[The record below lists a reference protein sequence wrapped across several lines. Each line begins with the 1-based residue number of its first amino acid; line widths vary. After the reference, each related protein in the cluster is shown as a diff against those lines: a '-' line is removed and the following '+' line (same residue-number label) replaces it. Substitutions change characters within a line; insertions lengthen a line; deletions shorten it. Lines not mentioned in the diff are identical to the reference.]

1 MLVQQYIKILKMSSY
16 KVIISGGGTGGHIY
30 PAIAIAK
37 KILEIKKDSEILFV
51 GAKGRMEMEK
61 VPEEGFEIVGLNV
74 VGIQRSMSINGILK
88 NLKFPFLL
96 MKSLNHARK
105 IIKDFQPNIVVG
117 VGGYASGPTLRMAHK
132 LKIPTLIQEQN
143 SYAGLTNKWLSKK
156 TKKICVAYENMNQ
169 FFEPTKLVLTGNPV
183 RKDIENLDVKLP
195 EAKTYFKVSR
205 NEKVILVLGGSLG
218 AKSINEGILNSI
230 HTIKD
235 QPIKLLWQVGKRY
248 FESIENQLNQINIPN
263 VKALAFIKRMDLA
276 YSIADIVISRAGAL
290 SISEL
295 TLAGKPSILVPSP
308 NVSEDHQTKNAMSLV
323 NKSAAILIEDKQTD
337 SLLRTALDLLKQENQ
352 LNTISK
358 MQKKWGSLMLVMI
371 LSRKYL
377 NLFLNEFR

>member
-74 VGIQRSMSINGILK
+74 VGIQRSISINGILK

-117 VGGYASGPTLRMAHK
+117 VGGYASGPTLRMAHR

-183 RKDIENLDVKLP
+183 RKDIENLDAKLS
-195 EAKTYFKVSR
+195 EAKTYFKVSK

-323 NKSAAILIEDKQTD
+323 NKSAAILVEDKQTD

-358 MQKKWGSLMLVMI
+358 NAKKMGKPNASEDIV
-371 LSRKYL
+371 
-377 NLFLNEFR
+377 NEIFKLIS

>member
-1 MLVQQYIKILKMSSY
+1 MLVQQYIKILKMSSC
-16 KVIISGGGTGGHIY
+16 KIIISGGGTGGHIY

-37 KILEIKKDSEILFV
+37 KILEISKDSEILFV

-74 VGIQRSMSINGILK
+74 VGIQRSMSINAILK

-96 MKSLNHARK
+96 LKSFNHARK

-117 VGGYASGPTLRMAHK
+117 VGGYASGPTLRMAHS

-169 FFEPTKLVLTGNPV
+169 FFEKNKLVLTGNPV
-183 RKDIENLDVKLP
+183 RKDIENLDAKLLD
-195 EAKTYFKVSR
+195 AKTYFKVSK

-218 AKSINEGILNSI
+218 AKSINEGILSSI
-230 HTIKD
+230 DTIKD

-248 FESIENQLNQINIPN
+248 FDSIENQLTQINIPN

-276 YSIADIVISRAGAL
+276 YSLADLVISRAGAL

-323 NKSAAILIEDKQTD
+323 NKSAAILVEDKDTD
-337 SLLRTALDLLKQENQ
+337 FLLRTALDLLKQENQ

-358 MQKKWGSLMLVMI
+358 NAKKMGKPNASEDIV
-371 LSRKYL
+371 
-377 NLFLNEFR
+377 NEIFKLIS

>member
-16 KVIISGGGTGGHIY
+16 KIIISGGGTGGHIY

-37 KILEIKKDSEILFV
+37 KILEISKDSEILFV

-74 VGIQRSMSINGILK
+74 VGIQRSISINAILK

-96 MKSLNHARK
+96 LKSFNHAKK

-117 VGGYASGPTLRMAHK
+117 VGGYASGPTLRMAHS

-169 FFEPTKLVLTGNPV
+169 FFDTNKLVLTGNPV
-183 RKDIENLDVKLP
+183 RKDIENLDAKLS
-195 EAKTYFKVSR
+195 EAKTYFKVSK

-230 HTIKD
+230 NTIND

-248 FESIENQLNQINIPN
+248 FDSVENQLNQINIPN

-276 YSIADIVISRAGAL
+276 YSLADIVISRAGAL

-323 NKSAAILIEDKQTD
+323 NKSAAVLIKDNQTD
-337 SLLRTALDLLKQENQ
+337 SLLRTAMNLLKDENK
-352 LNTISK
+352 LNNISQNAKK
-358 MQKKWGSLMLVMI
+358 MGKPNASEDIV
-371 LSRKYL
+371 
-377 NLFLNEFR
+377 NEIFKLIS

>member
-117 VGGYASGPTLRMAHK
+117 VGGYASGPTLRMAHR

-183 RKDIENLDVKLP
+183 RKDIENLDAKLS
-195 EAKTYFKVSR
+195 EAKTYFKVSK

-323 NKSAAILIEDKQTD
+323 NKSAAILVEDKQTD
-337 SLLRTALDLLKQENQ
+337 SLLRTALDLLKKENQ

-358 MQKKWGSLMLVMI
+358 NAKKMGKPNASDDIVKEIFKLI
-371 LSRKYL
+371 S
-377 NLFLNEFR
+377 

>member
-37 KILEIKKDSEILFV
+37 KILEINKNTEILFV

-61 VPEEGFEIVGLNV
+61 VPEEGFEIIGLNV
-74 VGIQRSMSINGILK
+74 VGIQRSMSINAILK

-117 VGGYASGPTLRMAHK
+117 VGGYASGPTLRMAHR

-183 RKDIENLDVKLP
+183 RKDIENLDVKLS
-195 EAKTYFKVSR
+195 EAKTYFKVSK

-323 NKSAAILIEDKQTD
+323 NKSAAIIVEDKQTD

-358 MQKKWGSLMLVMI
+358 NAKKMGKPNASDDIVKEIFKLI
-371 LSRKYL
+371 S
-377 NLFLNEFR
+377 

>member
-37 KILEIKKDSEILFV
+37 KILEISKDSEILFV

-74 VGIQRSMSINGILK
+74 VGIQRSMSINAFLK

-96 MKSLNHARK
+96 LKSFNHARK

-117 VGGYASGPTLRMAHK
+117 VGGYASGPTLRMAHS

-169 FFEPTKLVLTGNPV
+169 FFEKNKLVLTGNPV
-183 RKDIENLDVKLP
+183 RKDIENLDAKLS
-195 EAKTYFKVSR
+195 EAKTYFKVFKD
-205 NEKVILVLGGSLG
+205 EKVILILGGSLG
-218 AKSINEGILNSI
+218 AKSINQGILNSI

-235 QPIKLLWQVGKRY
+235 QPIKLIWQVGKRY

-276 YSIADIVISRAGAL
+276 YSLADIVISRAGAL

-308 NVSEDHQTKNAMSLV
+308 NVSENHQTKNAMSLV
-323 NKSAAILIEDKQTD
+323 NKSAAILVEDKQTD
-337 SLLRTALDLLKQENQ
+337 SLLKTAMDLLKEENQ

-358 MQKKWGSLMLVMI
+358 NAKKMGMPNASEDIV
-371 LSRKYL
+371 
-377 NLFLNEFR
+377 NEIFKLIS

>member
-16 KVIISGGGTGGHIY
+16 KIIISGGGTGGHIY

-37 KILEIKKDSEILFV
+37 KILEISKDSEILFV

-74 VGIQRSMSINGILK
+74 VGIQRSMSINAILK

-96 MKSLNHARK
+96 LKSFNHARK

-117 VGGYASGPTLRMAHK
+117 VGGYASGPTLRMAHS

-156 TKKICVAYENMNQ
+156 TKKICVAYENMNK
-169 FFEPTKLVLTGNPV
+169 FFETNKLVLTGNPV
-183 RKDIENLDVKLP
+183 RKDIENLDAKLLD
-195 EAKTYFKVSR
+195 AKTYFKVSK

-230 HTIKD
+230 DTIKD

-248 FESIENQLNQINIPN
+248 FDSIENQLNQINIPN

-276 YSIADIVISRAGAL
+276 YSLADLVISRAGAL

-323 NKSAAILIEDKQTD
+323 NKSAAILVEDKDTD

-352 LNTISK
+352 LDTISK
-358 MQKKWGSLMLVMI
+358 NAKKMGKPNASEDIV
-371 LSRKYL
+371 
-377 NLFLNEFR
+377 NEIFKLIS

>member
-1 MLVQQYIKILKMSSY
+1 MSTY

-37 KILEIKKDSEILFV
+37 KIQEKSKDSEILFV
-51 GAKGRMEMEK
+51 GAKGRMEMDK
-61 VPEEGFEIVGLNV
+61 VPEEGFKIVGLNV
-74 VGIQRSMSINGILK
+74 VGIQRSLSLNAIFK
-88 NLKFPFLL
+88 NLMFPFLL
-96 MKSLNHARK
+96 LKSLNHAKK

-117 VGGYASGPTLRMAHK
+117 VGGYASGPTLRMAQS

-169 FFEPTKLVLTGNPV
+169 FFEINKLVLTGNPV
-183 RKDIENLDVKLP
+183 RKDIENLETKLS
-195 EAKTYFKVSR
+195 EAKTYFKVSK

-230 HTIKD
+230 HIIND
-235 QPIKLLWQVGKRY
+235 QPVTLLWQVGKRY
-248 FESIENQLNQINIPN
+248 FESIEDQLNQINIPN

-276 YSIADIVISRAGAL
+276 YSLADIVISRAGAL

-295 TLAGKPSILVPSP
+295 TLTGKSSILVPSP

-323 NKSAAILIEDKQTD
+323 NKSAAILIDDNQTD
-337 SLLRTALDLLKQENQ
+337 SLLRTAMDLLKDENQ
-352 LNTISK
+352 LNTISQNAKK
-358 MQKKWGSLMLVMI
+358 MGKPNATNDIV
-371 LSRKYL
+371 
-377 NLFLNEFR
+377 NEIFKLIP

>member
-1 MLVQQYIKILKMSSY
+1 MLVQQFIKILKMSSY
-16 KVIISGGGTGGHIY
+16 KIIISGGGTGGHIY

-37 KILEIKKDSEILFV
+37 KIQEISKDSEILFV
-51 GAKGRMEMEK
+51 GAKGRMEMDK

-74 VGIQRSMSINGILK
+74 VGIQRSLSLNAIFK
-88 NLKFPFLL
+88 NLMFPFLL
-96 MKSLNHARK
+96 LKSLNHAKK

-117 VGGYASGPTLRMAHK
+117 VGGYASGPTLRIAQS

-169 FFEPTKLVLTGNPV
+169 FFEKNKLVLTGNPV
-183 RKDIENLDVKLP
+183 RKDIENLDAKLLD
-195 EAKTYFKVSR
+195 AKTYFKVSK

-218 AKSINEGILNSI
+218 AKSINEGILSSI
-230 HTIKD
+230 DTIKD

-248 FESIENQLNQINIPN
+248 FDSIENQLTQINIPN

-276 YSIADIVISRAGAL
+276 YSLADLVISRAGAL

-323 NKSAAILIEDKQTD
+323 NKSAAILVEDKDTD

-358 MQKKWGSLMLVMI
+358 NAKKMGKPNASEDIV
-371 LSRKYL
+371 
-377 NLFLNEFR
+377 NEIFKLIS

>member
-61 VPEEGFEIVGLNV
+61 VPEEGFEIIGLNV
-74 VGIQRSMSINGILK
+74 VGIQRSMSINAILK

-117 VGGYASGPTLRMAHK
+117 VGGYASGPTLRMAHR

-183 RKDIENLDVKLP
+183 RKDIENLDAKLS
-195 EAKTYFKVSR
+195 EAKTYFKVSK

-323 NKSAAILIEDKQTD
+323 NKSAAILVEDKQTD

-358 MQKKWGSLMLVMI
+358 NAKKMGKPNASDDIVKEIFKLI
-371 LSRKYL
+371 S
-377 NLFLNEFR
+377 

>member
-16 KVIISGGGTGGHIY
+16 KIIISGGGTGGHIY

-37 KILEIKKDSEILFV
+37 KILEISKDSEILFV

-74 VGIQRSMSINGILK
+74 VGIQRSMSINAILK

-96 MKSLNHARK
+96 LKSFNHARK

-117 VGGYASGPTLRMAHK
+117 VGGYASGPTLRMAHS

-169 FFEPTKLVLTGNPV
+169 FFETNKLVLTGNPV
-183 RKDIENLDVKLP
+183 RKDIENLDAKLLD
-195 EAKTYFKVSR
+195 AKTYFKVSK

-230 HTIKD
+230 DTIKD

-248 FESIENQLNQINIPN
+248 FDSIENQLSQINIPN

-276 YSIADIVISRAGAL
+276 YSLADLVISRAGAL

-323 NKSAAILIEDKQTD
+323 NKSAAILVEDKDTV

-358 MQKKWGSLMLVMI
+358 NAKKMGKPNASEDIV
-371 LSRKYL
+371 
-377 NLFLNEFR
+377 NEIFKLIS

>member
-16 KVIISGGGTGGHIY
+16 KIIISGGGTGGHIY

-37 KILEIKKDSEILFV
+37 KILEISKDSEILFV

-74 VGIQRSMSINGILK
+74 VGIQRSMSINAILK

-96 MKSLNHARK
+96 LKSFNHARK

-117 VGGYASGPTLRMAHK
+117 VGGYASGPTLRMAHS

-169 FFEPTKLVLTGNPV
+169 FFETNKLVLTGNPV
-183 RKDIENLDVKLP
+183 RKDIENLDAKLLD
-195 EAKTYFKVSR
+195 AKTYFKVSK

-230 HTIKD
+230 DTIKD

-248 FESIENQLNQINIPN
+248 FDFIENQLNQINIPN

-276 YSIADIVISRAGAL
+276 YSLADLVISRAGAL

-323 NKSAAILIEDKQTD
+323 NKSAAILVEDKDTD

-358 MQKKWGSLMLVMI
+358 NAKEMGKPNASEDIV
-371 LSRKYL
+371 
-377 NLFLNEFR
+377 NEIFKLIS

>member
-1 MLVQQYIKILKMSSY
+1 MLVQQYIKILKMSSC
-16 KVIISGGGTGGHIY
+16 KIIISGGGTGGHIY

-37 KILEIKKDSEILFV
+37 KILEISKDSEILFV

-61 VPEEGFEIVGLNV
+61 VPEEGFEIVGLSV
-74 VGIQRSMSINGILK
+74 VGIQRSMSINAILK

-96 MKSLNHARK
+96 LKSFNHARK

-117 VGGYASGPTLRMAHK
+117 VGGYASGPTLRIAQS

-169 FFEPTKLVLTGNPV
+169 FFEKNKLVLTGNPV
-183 RKDIENLDVKLP
+183 RKDIENLDAKLLD
-195 EAKTYFKVSR
+195 AKTYFKVSK

-218 AKSINEGILNSI
+218 AKSINEGILSSI
-230 HTIKD
+230 DTIKD

-248 FESIENQLNQINIPN
+248 FDSIENQLTQINIPN

-276 YSIADIVISRAGAL
+276 YSLADLVISRAGAL

-323 NKSAAILIEDKQTD
+323 NKSAAILVEDKDTD

-358 MQKKWGSLMLVMI
+358 NAKKMGKPNASEDIV
-371 LSRKYL
+371 
-377 NLFLNEFR
+377 NEIFKLIS

>member
-1 MLVQQYIKILKMSSY
+1 MLVQQYIKIMKMSSY

-37 KILEIKKDSEILFV
+37 KILEINKNTEILFV

-61 VPEEGFEIVGLNV
+61 VPEEGFEIIGLNV
-74 VGIQRSMSINGILK
+74 VGIQRSMSINAILK

-117 VGGYASGPTLRMAHK
+117 VGGYASGPTLRMAHR

-183 RKDIENLDVKLP
+183 RKDIENLDAKLS
-195 EAKTYFKVSR
+195 EAKTYFKVSK

-323 NKSAAILIEDKQTD
+323 NKSAAILVEDKQTD

-358 MQKKWGSLMLVMI
+358 NAKKMGKPNASDDIVKEIFKLI
-371 LSRKYL
+371 S
-377 NLFLNEFR
+377 

>member
-117 VGGYASGPTLRMAHK
+117 VGGYASGPTLRMAHR

-183 RKDIENLDVKLP
+183 RKDIENLDVKLS
-195 EAKTYFKVSR
+195 EAKTYFKVSK

-323 NKSAAILIEDKQTD
+323 NKSAAILVEDKQTD

-358 MQKKWGSLMLVMI
+358 NAKKMGKPNASGDIVKEIFKLI
-371 LSRKYL
+371 S
-377 NLFLNEFR
+377 

>member
-16 KVIISGGGTGGHIY
+16 KIIISGGGTGGHIY

-37 KILEIKKDSEILFV
+37 KILEISKDSEILFV

-74 VGIQRSMSINGILK
+74 VGIQRSMSINAILK

-96 MKSLNHARK
+96 LKSFNHARK

-117 VGGYASGPTLRMAHK
+117 VGGYASGPTLRMAHS

-169 FFEPTKLVLTGNPV
+169 FFETNKLVLTGNPV
-183 RKDIENLDVKLP
+183 RKDIENLDAKLLD
-195 EAKTYFKVSR
+195 AKTYFKVSK

-230 HTIKD
+230 DTIKD

-248 FESIENQLNQINIPN
+248 FDSIENQLNQINIPN

-276 YSIADIVISRAGAL
+276 YSLADLVISRAGAL

-295 TLAGKPSILVPSP
+295 TLAGKSSILVPSP
-308 NVSEDHQTKNAMSLV
+308 NVSEEHESKNAMSLV
-323 NKSAAILIEDKQTD
+323 NKSAAILVEDKDTD

-358 MQKKWGSLMLVMI
+358 NAKKMGKPNASEDIV
-371 LSRKYL
+371 
-377 NLFLNEFR
+377 NEIFKLIS

>member
-1 MLVQQYIKILKMSSY
+1 MLAQQYIKILKMSSY

-37 KILEIKKDSEILFV
+37 KILEISKDSEILFV

-74 VGIQRSMSINGILK
+74 VGIQRSMSINAILK

-96 MKSLNHARK
+96 LKSFNHARK

-117 VGGYASGPTLRMAHK
+117 VGGYASGPTLRMAHS

-169 FFEPTKLVLTGNPV
+169 FFEKNKLVLTGNPV
-183 RKDIENLDVKLP
+183 RKDIENLDAKLS
-195 EAKTYFKVSR
+195 EAKTYFKVFK

-276 YSIADIVISRAGAL
+276 YSLADIVISRAGAL

-323 NKSAAILIEDKQTD
+323 NKSAAILVEDKQTD
-337 SLLRTALDLLKQENQ
+337 SLLRTAMDLLKEENQ

-358 MQKKWGSLMLVMI
+358 NAKKMGKPNASEDIV
-371 LSRKYL
+371 
-377 NLFLNEFR
+377 NEIFKLIS

>member
-16 KVIISGGGTGGHIY
+16 KIIISGGGTGGHIY

-37 KILEIKKDSEILFV
+37 KILEISKDSEILFV

-74 VGIQRSMSINGILK
+74 VGIQRSMSINAILK

-96 MKSLNHARK
+96 LKSFNHARK

-117 VGGYASGPTLRMAHK
+117 VGGYASGPTLRMAHS

-169 FFEPTKLVLTGNPV
+169 FFETNKLVLTGNPV
-183 RKDIENLDVKLP
+183 RKDIENLDAKLLD
-195 EAKTYFKVSR
+195 AKTYFKVSK

-230 HTIKD
+230 DTIKD

-248 FESIENQLNQINIPN
+248 FDSIENQLNQINIPN

-276 YSIADIVISRAGAL
+276 YSLADLVVSRAGAL

-323 NKSAAILIEDKQTD
+323 NKSAAILIEDKDTD

-358 MQKKWGSLMLVMI
+358 NAKKMGKPNASEDIV
-371 LSRKYL
+371 
-377 NLFLNEFR
+377 NEIFKLIS

>member
-1 MLVQQYIKILKMSSY
+1 MLAQQYIKILKMSSY

-117 VGGYASGPTLRMAHK
+117 VGGYASGPTLRMAHR

-183 RKDIENLDVKLP
+183 RKDIENLDVKLS
-195 EAKTYFKVSR
+195 EAKTYFKVSK

-323 NKSAAILIEDKQTD
+323 NKSAAILVEDKQTD
-337 SLLRTALDLLKQENQ
+337 SLLRNAMDLLKQENQ

-358 MQKKWGSLMLVMI
+358 NAKKMGKPNASDDIVKEIFKLI
-371 LSRKYL
+371 S
-377 NLFLNEFR
+377 

>member
-16 KVIISGGGTGGHIY
+16 KIIISGGGTGGHIY

-37 KILEIKKDSEILFV
+37 KILEISKDSEILFV

-74 VGIQRSMSINGILK
+74 VGIQRSMSINAILK

-96 MKSLNHARK
+96 LKSFNHARK

-117 VGGYASGPTLRMAHK
+117 VGGYASGPTLRMAHS

-169 FFEPTKLVLTGNPV
+169 FFETNKLVLTGNPV
-183 RKDIENLDVKLP
+183 RKDIENLDAKLLD
-195 EAKTYFKVSR
+195 AKTYFKVSK

-230 HTIKD
+230 DSIKD

-248 FESIENQLNQINIPN
+248 FDSIENQLNQINIPN

-276 YSIADIVISRAGAL
+276 YSLADLVISRAGAL

-323 NKSAAILIEDKQTD
+323 NKSAAILVEDKDTD

-358 MQKKWGSLMLVMI
+358 NAKKMGKPNASEDIV
-371 LSRKYL
+371 
-377 NLFLNEFR
+377 NEIFKLIS

>member
-16 KVIISGGGTGGHIY
+16 KIIISGGGTGGHIY

-37 KILEIKKDSEILFV
+37 KILEISKDSEILFV

-74 VGIQRSMSINGILK
+74 VGIQRSMSINAILK

-96 MKSLNHARK
+96 LKSFNHARK

-117 VGGYASGPTLRMAHK
+117 VGGYASGPTLRMAHS

-156 TKKICVAYENMNQ
+156 TKKICVAYENMNK
-169 FFEPTKLVLTGNPV
+169 FFETNKLVLTGNPV
-183 RKDIENLDVKLP
+183 RKDIENLDAKLLD
-195 EAKTYFKVSR
+195 AKTYFKVSK

-230 HTIKD
+230 DTIKD

-248 FESIENQLNQINIPN
+248 FDFIENQLNQINIPN

-276 YSIADIVISRAGAL
+276 YSLADLVISRAGAL

-323 NKSAAILIEDKQTD
+323 NKSAAILVEDKDTD

-358 MQKKWGSLMLVMI
+358 NAKKMGKPNASEDIV
-371 LSRKYL
+371 
-377 NLFLNEFR
+377 NEIFKLIS

>member
-37 KILEIKKDSEILFV
+37 KILEISKDSEILFV

-74 VGIQRSMSINGILK
+74 VGIQRSISVNAILK

-117 VGGYASGPTLRMAHK
+117 VGGYASGPTLRMAHR

-169 FFEPTKLVLTGNPV
+169 FFEPAKLVLTGNPV
-183 RKDIENLDVKLP
+183 RKDIENLDAKLS

-276 YSIADIVISRAGAL
+276 YFIADIVISRAGAL

-323 NKSAAILIEDKQTD
+323 NKSAAVLVEDKQTD
-337 SLLRTALDLLKQENQ
+337 SLLRTALDLLNQENQ
-352 LNTISK
+352 LNTMSKNAKKMGKPNASDDIVKEIFKLIS
-358 MQKKWGSLMLVMI
+358 
-371 LSRKYL
+371 
-377 NLFLNEFR
+377 

>member
-74 VGIQRSMSINGILK
+74 VGIQRSISINGILK

-117 VGGYASGPTLRMAHK
+117 VGGYASGPTLRMAHR

-183 RKDIENLDVKLP
+183 RKDIENLDAKLS
-195 EAKTYFKVSR
+195 EAKTYFKVSK

-323 NKSAAILIEDKQTD
+323 NKSAAILVEDKQTD
-337 SLLRTALDLLKQENQ
+337 YLLRTALDLLKEENQ

-358 MQKKWGSLMLVMI
+358 NAKKMGKPNASDDIVKEIFKLI
-371 LSRKYL
+371 S
-377 NLFLNEFR
+377 

>member
-16 KVIISGGGTGGHIY
+16 KIIISGGGTGGHIY

-37 KILEIKKDSEILFV
+37 KILEISKDSEILFV

-61 VPEEGFEIVGLNV
+61 VPEEGFEIIGLDV
-74 VGIQRSMSINGILK
+74 VGIQRSMSINAILK

-96 MKSLNHARK
+96 LKSFNHARK

-117 VGGYASGPTLRMAHK
+117 VGGYASGPTLRMAHS

-169 FFEPTKLVLTGNPV
+169 FFETNKLVLTGNPV
-183 RKDIENLDVKLP
+183 RKDIENLDAKLLD
-195 EAKTYFKVSR
+195 AKTYFKVSK

-248 FESIENQLNQINIPN
+248 FDSIENQLNQINIPN
-263 VKALAFIKRMDLA
+263 VNSFAFIKRMDLA
-276 YSIADIVISRAGAL
+276 YSLADLVISRAGAL

-323 NKSAAILIEDKQTD
+323 NKSAAILVEDKDTD

-358 MQKKWGSLMLVMI
+358 NAKKMGKPNASEDIV
-371 LSRKYL
+371 
-377 NLFLNEFR
+377 NEIFKLIS

>member
-1 MLVQQYIKILKMSSY
+1 MLVQQYIKILKMSSC
-16 KVIISGGGTGGHIY
+16 KIIISGGGTGGHIY

-37 KILEIKKDSEILFV
+37 KILEISKDSEILFV

-74 VGIQRSMSINGILK
+74 VGIQRSMSINAILK

-96 MKSLNHARK
+96 LKSFNHARK

-117 VGGYASGPTLRMAHK
+117 VGGYASGPTLRMAQS

-169 FFEPTKLVLTGNPV
+169 FFEKNKLVLTGNPV
-183 RKDIENLDVKLP
+183 RKDIENLDAKLLD
-195 EAKTYFKVSR
+195 AKTYFKVSK

-218 AKSINEGILNSI
+218 AKSINEGILSSI
-230 HTIKD
+230 DTIKD

-248 FESIENQLNQINIPN
+248 FDSIENQLTQINIPN

-276 YSIADIVISRAGAL
+276 YSLADLVISRAGAL

-323 NKSAAILIEDKQTD
+323 NKSAAILVEDKDTD
-337 SLLRTALDLLKQENQ
+337 FLLRTALDLLKQENQ

-358 MQKKWGSLMLVMI
+358 NAKKMGKPNASEDIV
-371 LSRKYL
+371 
-377 NLFLNEFR
+377 NEIFKLIS

>member
-37 KILEIKKDSEILFV
+37 KILEISKDSEILFV

-74 VGIQRSMSINGILK
+74 VGIQRSMSINAILK

-96 MKSLNHARK
+96 LKSFNHARK

-117 VGGYASGPTLRMAHK
+117 VGGYASGPTLRMAHS

-169 FFEPTKLVLTGNPV
+169 FFEKNKLVLTGNPV
-183 RKDIENLDVKLP
+183 RKDIENLDAKLS
-195 EAKTYFKVSR
+195 EAKTYFKVFK

-276 YSIADIVISRAGAL
+276 YSLADIVISRAGAL

-323 NKSAAILIEDKQTD
+323 NKSAAILVEDKQTD
-337 SLLRTALDLLKQENQ
+337 SLLRTAMDLLKEENQ

-358 MQKKWGSLMLVMI
+358 NAKKMGKPNASEDIV
-371 LSRKYL
+371 
-377 NLFLNEFR
+377 NEIFKLIS

>member
-16 KVIISGGGTGGHIY
+16 KIIISGGGTGGHIY

-37 KILEIKKDSEILFV
+37 KILEISKDSEILFV

-74 VGIQRSMSINGILK
+74 VGIQRSISINAILK

-96 MKSLNHARK
+96 LKSFNHAKK

-117 VGGYASGPTLRMAHK
+117 VGGYASGPTLRMAHS

-169 FFEPTKLVLTGNPV
+169 FFDTNKLVLTGNPV
-183 RKDIENLDVKLP
+183 RKDIENLDAKLS
-195 EAKTYFKVSR
+195 EAKTYFKVSK

-230 HTIKD
+230 NTIND

-248 FESIENQLNQINIPN
+248 FDSVENQLNQINIPN

-276 YSIADIVISRAGAL
+276 YSLADIVISRAGAL

-323 NKSAAILIEDKQTD
+323 NKSAAILVEDKDTD

-352 LNTISK
+352 LDTISK
-358 MQKKWGSLMLVMI
+358 NAKKMGKPNASEDIV
-371 LSRKYL
+371 
-377 NLFLNEFR
+377 NEIFKLIS

>member
-16 KVIISGGGTGGHIY
+16 KIIISGGGTGGHIY

-37 KILEIKKDSEILFV
+37 KILEISKDSEILFV

-74 VGIQRSMSINGILK
+74 VGIQRSMSINAILK

-96 MKSLNHARK
+96 LKSFNHARK

-117 VGGYASGPTLRMAHK
+117 VGGYASGPTLRMAHS

-169 FFEPTKLVLTGNPV
+169 FFETNKLVLTGNPV
-183 RKDIENLDVKLP
+183 RKDIENLDAKLLD
-195 EAKTYFKVSR
+195 AKIYFKVSK

-230 HTIKD
+230 DTIKD

-248 FESIENQLNQINIPN
+248 FDSIENQLNQINIPN

-276 YSIADIVISRAGAL
+276 YSLADLVISRAGAL

-323 NKSAAILIEDKQTD
+323 NKSAAILVEDKDTD

-358 MQKKWGSLMLVMI
+358 NAKKMGKPNASEDIV
-371 LSRKYL
+371 
-377 NLFLNEFR
+377 NEIFKLIS

>member
-74 VGIQRSMSINGILK
+74 VGIQRSISINGILK

-117 VGGYASGPTLRMAHK
+117 VGGYASGPTLRMAHR

-143 SYAGLTNKWLSKK
+143 SYAGLTNKWLSNK

-183 RKDIENLDVKLP
+183 RKDIENLDAKLS
-195 EAKTYFKVSR
+195 EAKTYFKVSK

-323 NKSAAILIEDKQTD
+323 NKSAAILVEDKQTD
-337 SLLRTALDLLKQENQ
+337 SLLRTALDLLNQENQ

-358 MQKKWGSLMLVMI
+358 NAKKMGKPNASDDIVKEIFKLI
-371 LSRKYL
+371 S
-377 NLFLNEFR
+377 